1 MNTVKTVFRLLKQ
14 EVAILLFLLL
24 ISFATNSLIPTSI
37 LQQTN
42 HQKEQSGANT
52 SSHVTVT
59 TPHDFPRSFTF
70 PQIINALRCS
80 SFSLNSSFS
89 VSKPFQ
95 YRSQTMKTLECKTY
109 YYQPR
114 LGELFFQDIM
124 KAKLHLSV
132 EVYSHLFFHII

>member
-1 MNTVKTVFRLLKQ
+1 MLKVYKTSNTWSGSEQTAIWMNTEKTVL
-14 EVAILLFLLL
+14 VILLFLLL

-70 PQIINALRCS
+70 PQIINALPCS
-80 SFSLNSSFS
+80 SSSLNSSFS

-95 YRSQTMKTLECKTY
+95 YRSQPMKTLDCKTCY
-109 YYQPR
+109 
-114 LGELFFQDIM
+114 F
-124 KAKLHLSV
+124 
-132 EVYSHLFFHII
+132 